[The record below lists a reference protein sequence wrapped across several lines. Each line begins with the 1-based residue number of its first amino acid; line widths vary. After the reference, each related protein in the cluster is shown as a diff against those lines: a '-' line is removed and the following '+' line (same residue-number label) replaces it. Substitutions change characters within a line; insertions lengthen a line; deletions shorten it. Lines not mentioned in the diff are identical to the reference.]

1 MQTKKFK
8 KYISAVILSVICLLS
23 GLNITAQNSRLTMH
37 RPARNLITQEKIERE
52 TAFLADSI
60 CQGRATGTRGSVEAA
75 FWISEKFKAVGM
87 LKLGEGWGQSL
98 MTENGTIGHN
108 IIGFLP
114 GSAKAHPDRYIIA
127 GAHYDHLGMS
137 GDRLYPGAD
146 ANASG
151 VVAMTSVA
159 EMLATTRSIGRSYT
173 CNIIFAAFDAKEMNM
188 EGSKR
193 LWEAIAAGELTD
205 PVSGKP
211 ITKDKIVFMVNI
223 DQIGSSLAPLNKGR
237 EDYMIMLG
245 NPNIKRA
252 YNDMLKVCNDS
263 YDIGLDLGFT
273 YYGSENFTKL
283 FYRLSDQNVFA
294 EHRIPAVMF
303 TSGITMNNNKP
314 RDTVASL
321 NMEVLQKRI
330 YLIYHWIEKML

>member
-1 MQTKKFK
+1 MQTKNFK
-8 KYISAVILSVICLLS
+8 KYISAVILSAILLLS
-23 GLNITAQNSRLTMH
+23 GQETNAQNSRLTMH
-37 RPARNLITQEKIERE
+37 KPARGRVTQERLERE
-52 TAFLADSI
+52 VAFLADSI

-75 FWISEKFKAVGM
+75 FWISDKFEAVGL

-98 MTENGTIGHN
+98 ITENGTIGHN
-108 IIGFLP
+108 IIGLLS
-114 GSAKAHPDRYIIA
+114 GSAKAHPDRYIII
-127 GAHYDHLGMS
+127 GAHYDHLGMA
-137 GDRLYPGAD
+137 GKRLFPGAD

-151 VVAMTSVA
+151 VVAMTSLA
-159 EMLATTRSIGRSYT
+159 EMLATTGSIGRSYG
-173 CNIIFAAFDAKEMNM
+173 CNIIFAAFDAKAMNM

-193 LWEAIAAGELTD
+193 LWDAIAAKELTD
-205 PVSGKP
+205 PVSGKT

-245 NPNIKRA
+245 NPWLKRS
-252 YNDMLKVCNDS
+252 YNDMLKVCNDT

-294 EHRIPAVMF
+294 EHRIPAFMF
-303 TSGITMNNNKP
+303 TSGITMNNNKSH
-314 RDTVASL
+314 DTAGSL
-321 NMEVLQKRI
+321 NFEVLQKRI
-330 YLIYHWIEKML
+330 WLIYHWIEKML